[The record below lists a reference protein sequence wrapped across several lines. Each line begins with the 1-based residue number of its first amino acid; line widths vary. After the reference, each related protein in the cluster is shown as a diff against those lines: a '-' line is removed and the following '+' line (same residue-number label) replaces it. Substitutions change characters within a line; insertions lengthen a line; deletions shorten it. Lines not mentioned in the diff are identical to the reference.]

1 VNALFSR
8 SCVNHASK
16 VCTNIPLLEFPLLED
31 WSEGFPQD
39 TLGADEEGWIH
50 IPCSEPQF

>member
-1 VNALFSR
+1 MNALFSR
-8 SCVNHASK
+8 TCVNHASK